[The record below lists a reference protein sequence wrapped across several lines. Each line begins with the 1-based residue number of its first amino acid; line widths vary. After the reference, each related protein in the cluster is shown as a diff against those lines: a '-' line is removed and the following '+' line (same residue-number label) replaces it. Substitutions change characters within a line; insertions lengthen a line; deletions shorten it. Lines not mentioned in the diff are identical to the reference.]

1 MQLLQIK
8 KSIGF
13 DFDHRLLLLR
23 KGRLLQEEGSLQA
36 MHTTLV
42 GPLAHPGS
50 NVTYGFFQF
59 GLNANLHFFETTPQA
74 AAVGADVSAF
84 DSFDI
89 LMRRRCFGGAFLSPF
104 AWSFAWWPD

>member
-1 MQLLQIK
+1 MILNYRLAQYSIAPALQPCYHEVIFRHRQFGNPDRMDTKLRVNLTTMQLLQIK

-13 DFDHRLLLLR
+13 DFDHRLLLLW

-50 NVTYGFFQF
+50 NATYGFFQF
-59 GLNANLHFFETTPQA
+59 GL
-74 AAVGADVSAF
+74 G
-84 DSFDI
+84 
-89 LMRRRCFGGAFLSPF
+89 
-104 AWSFAWWPD
+104 